1 MDWNEIKQ
9 LTKLVSR
16 YDPKTN
22 DWEYLEIV
30 NVNDLMGLGLDSS
43 ELGEIKKCSIKTT
56 VVKPNGEEENLDVI
70 PISSLENI
78 LKIKG

>member
-43 ELGEIKKCSIKTT
+43 NSAKSKSAQLRQQ
-56 VVKPNGEEENLDVI
+56 
-70 PISSLENI
+70 
-78 LKIKG
+78 

>member
-1 MDWNEIKQ
+1 MDWNEIKK

-30 NVNDLMGLGLDSS
+30 KVDDLMGLGLDSS
-43 ELGEIKKCSIKTT
+43 ELGKIEKYSIKTT
-56 VVKPNGEEENLDVI
+56 VIKTNGEEENMNVI
-70 PISSLENI
+70 PISSLANI
-78 LKIKG
+78 LEMDL